1 MDKVV
6 LAYSGGLD
14 TSVCVHWL
22 KEQKGLDVI
31 AMSADLGQG
40 EELEP
45 LEERALAAGAS
56 KLHIVDLK
64 ETFVTDYCWRAVK
77 ANAMYEQGY
86 LLATA
91 LGRPLIAAE
100 QVRIA
105 REEGARYI
113 AHGCTGKGNDQV
125 RFESTVA
132 ALGPDLRN
140 IAPVR
145 EWDLKSRDEEVAYAK
160 KNDVPLPP
168 AKVTQYSYDRNLW
181 GVSIECGVLE
191 DPWTAP
197 PNDAYVMSVPAEQA
211 PDEPEDVEL
220 GFEAGVPVSLNGEKL
235 PPVELVLKLNEIA
248 GKHAVGRTDLVEDRL
263 VGIKSREVYES
274 PAGTVIHNAHRALEA
289 VTLSRDVL
297 LFKEPLSQQYA
308 RMVYEGKWFSDLR
321 LALDAFFDKVNEV
334 VTGTVRV
341 KLYKGAAT
349 VTGRQSPNSLYSM
362 ALATYSEEDVFDHS
376 KSEGFIHIWSLPLKA
391 EGKRRG

>member
-14 TSVCVHWL
+14 TSVCVYWL
-22 KEQKGLDVI
+22 KDKKDLEVI
-31 AMSADLGQG
+31 AMAADLGQG
-40 EELEP
+40 EILEP
-45 LEERALAAGAS
+45 LEERAKAAGAS

-64 ETFVTDYCWRAVK
+64 ETFVTEYCWRAVK

-105 REEGARYI
+105 KQEGAKYI

-132 ALGPDLRN
+132 ALAPELKN

-145 EWDLKSRDEEVAYAK
+145 EWDLTSRDAEVQYAK
-160 KNDVPLPP
+160 DNNIPLPP

-191 DPWTAP
+191 DPWAAP
-197 PNDAYVMSVPAEQA
+197 PNDAFVMSVPAEEA
-211 PDEPEDVEL
+211 PDEPGEVEL
-220 GFEAGVPVSLNGEKL
+220 DFEAGVPVALNGQKL
-235 PPVELVLKLNEIA
+235 SPVDLVVKLNEIA
-248 GKHAVGRTDLVEDRL
+248 GKHGVGRSDLVEDRL
-263 VGIKSREVYES
+263 VGIKSREVYEC
-274 PAGTVIHNAHRALEA
+274 PAGTVITNAHRALEA
-289 VTLSRDVL
+289 VTLSRDVI

-308 RMVYEGKWFSDLR
+308 RMIYEGKWFSDLR
-321 LALDAFFDKVNEV
+321 VALDAFFDHVNEV
-334 VTGTVRV
+334 VTGSVRV
-341 KLYKGAAT
+341 KLYKGSAT
-349 VTGRQSPNSLYSM
+349 VTGRKSPNSLYSM
-362 ALATYSEEDVFDHS
+362 ELATYSEEDVFDHS
-376 KSEGFIHIWSLPLKA
+376 KSEGFIHVWSLPMRA
-391 EGKRRG
+391 EGKRRL